1 MSNRMKDQGK
11 KTLSVAR
18 YPIYFLQLA
27 VGLLLYLGI
36 LSLTGVTLETLNFL
50 GTLDWASLFAS
61 LLLTILLT
69 GFISFRWR
77 LLANA
82 LTGSP
87 MLNQADSFFYVLAG
101 RCIGFLLPKDLSD
114 MGVRTLFLARRNNVP
129 LHIATSS
136 LILDKMLDLIVSAV
150 FLGPSLLFIFG
161 QTTMRESL
169 ELLLALVFVVF
180 LLLWF
185 SSPYVLRFI
194 FYGYNLARKV
204 LLGLLR
210 RYYQPVED
218 ISLPSSTFAVGYLAS
233 VAKQICIGL
242 RALFLGQAVGLF
254 LSPVVFLFG
263 ASITQMSYVVS
274 VTPDALGVYD
284 AAWYG
289 VLSVEAIPDTDIG
302 SFLILQ
308 RVFTIVVIGALTLL
322 MFGVTSWR
330 RSVEGRST
338 ADPS

>member
-1 MSNRMKDQGK
+1 MNTRGK
-11 KTLSVAR
+11 KTLSLTRFPV
-18 YPIYFLQLA
+18 YLLQLA

-36 LSLTGVTLETLNFL
+36 LSLTGVTIETLNFL
-50 GTLDWASLFAS
+50 GTLHWASLFAS

-87 MLNQADSFFYVLAG
+87 VLSQVDSFFYVLAG
-101 RCIGFLLPKDLSD
+101 RSIGFLLPKDLSD
-114 MGVRTLFLARRNNVP
+114 MVVRTLLLARRNNVP
-129 LHIATSS
+129 LHISTSS

-150 FLGPSLLFIFG
+150 FLGPSLLFIFR

-169 ELLLALVFVVF
+169 ELLLTLVLVVF

-185 SSPYVLRFI
+185 SSPYVLRSI
-194 FYGYNLARKV
+194 FYGYNLARKI

-210 RYYQPVED
+210 RDYQPVED

-242 RALFLGQAVGLF
+242 RALFLGQAVGIF

-289 VLSVEAIPDTDIG
+289 VLTVAGMADTAIG
-302 SFLILQ
+302 FFLILQ

-322 MFGVTSWR
+322 MFGLTSWM
-330 RSVEGRST
+330 RSVGGRSS
-338 ADPS
+338 AEPS